1 MESSLKQRLIG
12 AAVLVALAVIFLP
25 MLLDSPPPEPGT
37 GTVTLDIPPA
47 PGRDFE
53 TRALPLAPPPGRTDA
68 ATAAPADDPNR
79 VVSVDADAPDRVD
92 ARPEDA
98 PTTPAGVSAP
108 ADTAAAPAEP
118 ASADPAPTG
127 SPAAGPAV
135 AAEPPPDA
143 APPRVPPAP
152 RSDGR
157 FAVNLGSF
165 GNLANAEALLKR
177 LKAGGVAAYSES
189 IRIDGKPALR
199 LRAGPFAARGDAEAA
214 RIAAQR
220 IEPGLSAGVVTL
232 DASAPAPAQA
242 RSGFAVQVGA
252 FRDAGDAAALRDRL
266 RGAGLAAFID
276 EVATDEGRLHRVRI
290 GPETAR
296 ERAESLLATVKQR
309 FQLEGMVV
317 THP

>member
-25 MLLDSPPPEPGT
+25 MLLDSPAPEPGT
-37 GTVTLDIPPA
+37 GTVTLDIPPG

-53 TRALPLAPPPGRTDA
+53 TRALPLAPPPARTDEPS
-68 ATAAPADDPNR
+68 AAPAADDPSR
-79 VVSVDADAPDRVD
+79 VVSVDANAPARVD

-98 PTTPAGVSAP
+98 PATPSSPPPQADAP
-108 ADTAAAPAEP
+108 AAAVSGDAAAPAPQADLPP
-118 ASADPAPTG
+118 AI
-127 SPAAGPAV
+127 
-135 AAEPPPDA
+135 
-143 APPRVPPAP
+143 PPAP
-152 RSDGR
+152 RSGGR

-165 GNLANAEALLKR
+165 GNLANAQSLLQR
-177 LKAGGVAAYSES
+177 LKAGGVAATSES
-189 IRIDGKPALR
+189 ITIDGKPALR
-199 LRAGPFAARGDAEAA
+199 LRAGPFASRGDAEAA

-220 IEPGLSAGVVTL
+220 IEPGLAAGVVTL
-232 DASAPAPAQA
+232 DADAPAPAQA

-266 RGAGLAAFID
+266 RSGGLAAFID
-276 EVATDEGRLHRVRI
+276 EVDTDEGRLHRVRI

-296 ERAESLLATVKQR
+296 DRAESLLATVRQR